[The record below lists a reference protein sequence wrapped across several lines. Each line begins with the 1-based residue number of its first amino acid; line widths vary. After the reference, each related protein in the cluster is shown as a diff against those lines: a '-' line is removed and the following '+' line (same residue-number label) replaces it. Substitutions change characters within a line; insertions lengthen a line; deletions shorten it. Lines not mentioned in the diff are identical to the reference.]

1 MLEEVLARYTPAQK
15 YEISEFFRVLA
26 MRTRKSK
33 RISESRKE
41 NILKSWEKYDADVV
55 IDSMQAYGKMNLTA
69 AYNEKYVGGIIR
81 NKQKSKEMSVVGRGT
96 GNNNTNKDS
105 NGISKEG
112 EKLRIGKVRDKELQC
127 DF

>member
-1 MLEEVLARYTPAQK
+1 MLEDVLARYTPAQK
-15 YEISEFFRVLA
+15 YEINEFFRVLA

-33 RISESRKE
+33 RISQSRKE
-41 NILKSWEKYDADVV
+41 NILKGWERYDADVV
-55 IDSMQAYGKMNLTA
+55 IDSMQAYIKMNLTA

-81 NKQKSKEMSVVGRGT
+81 NKQKSKEMSVVGGGT
-96 GNNNTNKDS
+96 GNINQNKNS

-112 EKLRIGKVRDKELQC
+112 EKLRIGNIGENELQC

>member
-1 MLEEVLARYTPAQK
+1 MLEDVLVRYTPAQK
-15 YEISEFFRVLA
+15 YEINEFFRVLA

-33 RISESRKE
+33 RISQSRKE
-41 NILKSWEKYDADVV
+41 NILKGWERYDADVV
-55 IDSMQAYGKMNLTA
+55 IDSMQAYIKMNLTA

-96 GNNNTNKDS
+96 GNINQNKNS

-112 EKLRIGKVRDKELQC
+112 EKLRIGNIGENELQC

>member
-15 YEISEFFRVLA
+15 YEINEFFRVLA

-33 RISESRKE
+33 RISQSRKE
-41 NILKSWEKYDADVV
+41 NILKGWERYDADVV
-55 IDSMQAYGKMNLTA
+55 IDSMQAYIKMNLTA

-96 GNNNTNKDS
+96 GNINQNKNS

-112 EKLRIGKVRDKELQC
+112 EKLRIGNIGENELQC

>member
-1 MLEEVLARYTPAQK
+1 MLEDVLARYTPAQK
-15 YEISEFFRVLA
+15 YEINEFFRVLA

-33 RISESRKE
+33 RISQSRKE
-41 NILKSWEKYDADVV
+41 NILKGWERYDADVV
-55 IDSMQAYGKMNLTA
+55 IDSMQAYIKMNLTA

-96 GNNNTNKDS
+96 GNINQNKNS

-112 EKLRIGKVRDKELQC
+112 EKLRIGNIGENELQC